1 MIEFIECQ
9 KEGYAARTIENA
21 SADVTIAFAMDF
33 NTPGEK
39 LTKKAVLEQK
49 KIYVP
54 IDVFNNDNDFADL
67 HRERTNRI
75 VDALKDAKTLN
86 VAGNGLYT
94 LVKYGFVNQ
103 EDVDRC
109 CMLYLKWSIERLHH
123 LGRFKL
129 ELIRS
134 GGQTGF
140 DEAGLKC
147 AEKMGIRTLCLA
159 PKGWRFIN
167 EKGISYENETLFKNR
182 FK

>member
-1 MIEFIECQ
+1 MIEFKECQ

-33 NTPGEK
+33 STPGER
-39 LTKKAVLEQK
+39 LTKKTVLEQK

-54 IDVFNNDNDFADL
+54 IDVSNTTNDFTDL
-67 HRERTNRI
+67 HRERSNLI
-75 VDALKDAKTLN
+75 VDALKNVKTLN
-86 VAGNGLYT
+86 IAGNGLYT
-94 LVKYGFVNQ
+94 LVNYGFINQ

-109 CMLYLKWSIERLHH
+109 CMLYLKWSIERLRH
-123 LGRFKL
+123 LGKFNL

-134 GGQTGF
+134 GGQSGF

-147 AEKMGIRTLCLA
+147 AEKMGIPALCLA
-159 PKGWRFIN
+159 PKGWKFIN
-167 EKGISYENETLFKNR
+167 EKGISYEDETLFKNR